1 MLTALELYG
10 FKSFPDRTR
19 FEFPPG
25 ITVIVGPNGSGK
37 SNIVDGIKWVL
48 GEQSAKSLRGKEM
61 ADVIFKGTTGSG
73 GRKPNNTAE
82 ASLFFDN
89 TSRRLP
95 LDSDEICITRRVYRS
110 GEGEYQI
117 NGEPCRLKDIRNL
130 VRGTGVGADAYSLI
144 EQGKVDQLL
153 QASPRE
159 RRAIFEEAAG
169 ISRFKAKKI
178 EAERRLGRV
187 EQNLVRLA
195 DIVEEVGDRYRKIQS
210 QATKAAKYK
219 KHTERLQA
227 LRTHVG
233 AKDWRDF
240 SKHLTEIE
248 GEKNQF
254 IEVKTENQELLSRLE
269 QESRS
274 QEVLLSEWSSKILEF
289 QQTINELIQ
298 QITES
303 QSNIALHQSRTDD
316 LKVQASAQR
325 EILSRIDSKTEEL
338 LERFE
343 ASLQQMDSTKELC
356 GTSEESLTA
365 TDAAVNALQGEIKAL
380 ELAINQKKSSQ
391 TNINSL
397 VSELGKQL
405 SAAESRRTVTTATN
419 EKLIKKMQQLESENA
434 EKQRKL
440 QEHLNAQQSLQ
451 NEAAAKDS
459 ALQDAQSSLQQLRG
473 QLKEAGQ
480 QLSEKRRKQTGATE
494 RAEVIQELENRLEG
508 VDSGVKELL
517 EKTRTESDPWLQDIR
532 GLVADVIKVNVQH
545 AELVD
550 LALGDFARCLIV
562 EGPTLVDRLA
572 AGQLKPSGRL
582 RVIQLG
588 NPPTLGTRPGVDLG
602 NEEGVVGRLDQ
613 LVQVEPEYQPLA
625 ARMLGGTFLVKT
637 LLDALR
643 LLKKK
648 PGLVRFVTLQAE
660 ILEADGTLIAG
671 PKTAGSGIVSRRSEL
686 RALHREIHNRANQ
699 IREDAG
705 LIEQLQQK
713 ADHFDAVVNGL
724 LNENT
729 ELATRLNAKA
739 AAANALEQQIQTLRA
754 EQQQLKTETSDHEQ
768 EIQTLDLEIG
778 KLKQSLTENESHLA
792 QLESFLTQSEQQLSL
807 HVENLNR
814 DRQQQTTLKVQLAKA
829 QQQHEDAT
837 QNNQRLQQQREE
849 NDQNTVSTRSTLAGM
864 LWQQRSSGCEIKEST
879 RSLTALETQRTG
891 LDSELKQLTDQR
903 GQADARRKEISGQ
916 LGEARSQAQN
926 AKDRL
931 HEIELRE
938 SQLSME
944 RTQLAQRLLD
954 DYAINVSEL
963 DTENSEIDEDRDAID
978 KEITDLRRK
987 IGNIGSVNMDALVEL
1002 EEMQQRFE
1010 ALDAQ
1015 YQDLVMAREALEK
1028 IIQKINNDS
1037 RRLFEETLQ
1046 AIRSNF
1052 QILFRQTFGGGQA
1065 DLVFDEDVDILEAG
1079 IDIMATPPGK
1089 PEFSN
1094 SLLSGGE
1101 RALTAVSLLM
1111 AIFQFRPSPFCV
1123 LDEVDAPFDEANVG
1137 RFIDVLKS
1145 FLDWTKFVIVTHSK
1159 VTMTAATTLYG
1170 VTMQESGVSKKVS
1183 VRFEDV
1189 NEDGEISEDA
1199 INRDSGDEK
1208 VA

>member
-61 ADVIFKGTTGSG
+61 ADVIFKGTTGTG
-73 GRKPNNTAE
+73 GRRPNNTAE

-95 LDSDEICITRRVYRS
+95 LDSDEIKITRRVYRS

-195 DIVEEVGDRYRKIQS
+195 DIVEEVGNRYRKIQS
-210 QATKAAKYK
+210 QATKAARYK
-219 KHTERLQA
+219 EYTERLQA

-240 SKHLTEIE
+240 SKHLSQIE
-248 GEKNQF
+248 SEKQQLNETAVSNEEQ
-254 IEVKTENQELLSRLE
+254 LSELE
-269 QESRS
+269 QESRE
-274 QEVLLSEWSSKILEF
+274 QEVRLSEWSGKILEI
-289 QQTINELIQ
+289 QKGINGLIQ
-298 QITES
+298 QITER
-303 QSNIALHQSRTDD
+303 QSNVALNQSRTDD
-316 LKVQASAQR
+316 LKVQESGQRDLLMRNDRKSDDLLARLTAAAQQM
-325 EILSRIDSKTEEL
+325 ESTEQTCQSSEVTL
-338 LERFE
+338 RDTDTTVSTLHESISDLER
-343 ASLQQMDSTKELC
+343 QIHQKQ
-356 GTSEESLTA
+356 A
-365 TDAAVNALQGEIKAL
+365 TQ
-380 ELAINQKKSSQ
+380 S
-391 TNINSL
+391 NINSL

-405 SAAESRRTVTTATN
+405 SAADSRRAVTLSTN
-419 EKLIKKMQQLESENA
+419 EKLLKQMTALALEKNQKQEKLELHQNNQQ
-434 EKQRKL
+434 Q
-440 QEHLNAQQSLQ
+440 LQ
-451 NEAAAKDS
+451 NEAADKDS
-459 ALQDAQSSLQQLRG
+459 ALQDARSNLQRLRG
-473 QLKEAGQ
+473 QLKEANH
-480 QLSEKRRKQTGATE
+480 QLGEKRRKQTGATE

-517 EKTRTESDPWLQDIR
+517 EKSKNGSEPWLRDIR

-562 EGPTLVDRLA
+562 EGPAVVERLA
-572 AGQLKPSGRL
+572 SGELQPSGRVRL
-582 RVIQLG
+582 IQLA
-588 NPPTLGTRPGVDLG
+588 NPPSLGTRPGLDLG
-602 NEEGVVGRLDQ
+602 NEPGVVGRLDQ
-613 LVQVEPEYQPLA
+613 LVQVEPEYQPMA

-637 LLDALR
+637 LADALN
-643 LLKKK
+643 LHKSK
-648 PGLVRFVTLQAE
+648 PGVVRFVTLQGE
-660 ILEADGTLIAG
+660 VLEADGTLIAG
-671 PKTAGSGIVSRRSEL
+671 PKVAGAGIVSRRSEL
-686 RALHREIHNRANQ
+686 RALHREIHERANQ
-699 IREDAG
+699 IRDDSGA
-705 LIEQLQQK
+705 IEQLQAEVEK
-713 ADHFDAVVNGL
+713 FDLAVKEL

-729 ELATRLNAKA
+729 EIATRLNAQA
-739 AAANALEQQIQTLRA
+739 AAAQSLEQQIASLD
-754 EQQQLKTETSDHEQ
+754 TEKQRLERESHDHVNEIESLDT
-768 EIQTLDLEIG
+768 EIQKLQATLA
-778 KLKQSLTENESHLA
+778 ENENQVGEIVTFLTASET
-792 QLESFLTQSEQQLSL
+792 QLEGWKAELVQAQ
-807 HVENLNR
+807 
-814 DRQQQTTLKVQLAKA
+814 QQQTTLKVQLAKA
-829 QQQHEDAT
+829 QQQREDA
-837 QNNQRLQQQREE
+837 QNNHQQLQQQQDE
-849 NDQNTVSTRSTLAGM
+849 NAQALQATRSALAGM
-864 LWQQRSSGCEIKEST
+864 LWQQRASRREIFESNQ
-879 RSLTALETQRTG
+879 ALETLESQRSE
-891 LDSELKQLTDQR
+891 LDVELKQLTQQR
-903 GQADARRKEISGQ
+903 NQSDARRKELVDQ
-916 LGEARSQAQN
+916 LNQARAEAQT

-944 RTQLAQRLLD
+944 RAQLAQRLLD
-954 DYAINVSEL
+954 DYGINVSEL
-963 DTENSEIDEDRDAID
+963 DGESTEIDEDREAID
-978 KEITDLRRK
+978 QEINDLRRK
-987 IGNIGSVNMDALVEL
+987 IGNIGSVNMDALLEL

-1015 YQDLVMAREALEK
+1015 YQDLVMARDALEK

-1046 AIRSNF
+1046 AIRANF
-1052 QILFRQTFGGGQA
+1052 QKLFRQTFGGGQA

-1170 VTMQESGVSKKVS
+1170 VTMQESGVSKRVS

-1189 NEDGEISEDA
+1189 SEDGEISEDA
-1199 INRDSGDEK
+1199 IRRDSGDEK